1 MASTTRPQSA
11 AQPVLRTLII
21 GIIGF
26 LTLADLFA
34 TQAILP
40 VLATRF
46 GVTPGAIGIAANAG
60 TIGMAIAGLLAGVL
74 AGDIDRRR
82 GIWISL
88 ALLAVP
94 TTLLAFAPNPLIFAL
109 LRIAQGLCMATAF
122 TLTITYLAEQ
132 CSPDEA
138 ATSLAAYVTGVVA
151 SNLIGRLIASTA
163 VSLAGVATSFYIFAA
178 LNLAGAALVWF
189 SLKGGAPMMRMHAPG
204 HFWSA
209 WATHLGDARLR
220 RCYAIGFLILFA
232 FIGVFTYVGFV
243 LAKPPLSVSMRSI
256 GVIFLCFAP
265 SMLTTPFAG
274 RVATRYG
281 ATIVLPVS
289 LVLAVGG
296 LALVLVADVVAV
308 FIGMVLVALGTFFAQ
323 AIATGFVGRVAMT
336 EKAAASGLYLF
347 FYYSGGLVGAA
358 VVGQLFDHLGWS
370 AAVIASGIA
379 LLLGAVI
386 GLGLTLKPD
395 SVTSQ
400 GASS

>member
-1 MASTTRPQSA
+1 MSQDSAPPSA

-21 GIIGF
+21 GVIGF

-40 VLATRF
+40 VLAVRF

-60 TIGMAIAGLLAGVL
+60 TIGMALAGLLAGVL

-94 TTLLAFAPNPLIFAL
+94 TTLLAFAPDPLVFGA

-163 VSLAGVATSFYIFAA
+163 VSVVGVAASFYIFAA
-178 LNLAGAALVWF
+178 LNIAGALLVWA
-189 SLKGGAPMMRMHAPG
+189 SLSSGAPMMRMHAPG
-204 HFWSA
+204 HFWTA
-209 WATHLGDARLR
+209 WGTHLADARLR

-265 SMLTTPFAG
+265 SMFTTPFAG
-274 RVATRYG
+274 SIASRYG
-281 ATIVLPVS
+281 ASRVLPLS
-289 LVLAVGG
+289 LVLAIGG
-296 LALVLVADVVAV
+296 LALLLVPDVRVV
-308 FIGMVLVALGTFFAQ
+308 FVGMVLVALGTFFAQ

-358 VVGQLFDHLGWS
+358 GIGQLFDHLGWS
-370 AAVIASGIA
+370 AAVIASSGA
-379 LLLGAVI
+379 LLLAAAI
-386 GLGLTLKPD
+386 GLGLTGEKPQ
-395 SVTSQ
+395 T
-400 GASS
+400 AP

>member
-1 MASTTRPQSA
+1 MASTTRPQMA
-11 AQPVLRTLII
+11 AQPALRVLII
-21 GIIGF
+21 GVIGF

-46 GVTPGAIGIAANAG
+46 GVSPGAIGVAANAG

-82 GIWISL
+82 GIWMSL

-94 TTLLAFAPNPLIFAL
+94 TTLLAFAPNPVVFAL

-132 CSPDEA
+132 CSPDDA

-151 SNLIGRLIASTA
+151 SNLVGRLIASTA
-163 VSLAGVATSFYIFAA
+163 VSLAGVATSFYIFAG
-178 LNLAGAALVWF
+178 LNLAGALLVRA
-189 SLKGGAPMMRMHAPG
+189 SLSSSAPMMRMHAPG

-209 WATHLGDARLR
+209 WATHLADARLR

-274 RVATRYG
+274 QVASRYG
-281 ATIVLPVS
+281 AARVLPLS
-289 LVLAVGG
+289 LVLAIGG
-296 LALVLVADVVAV
+296 LGLMLLPDVAAV
-308 FIGMVLVALGTFFAQ
+308 FCGMVLVALGTFFAQ

-347 FYYSGGLVGAA
+347 FYYAGGLVGAV
-358 VVGQLFDHLGWS
+358 VVGQLFDQLGWS
-370 AAVIASGIA
+370 AAVIAGGVA
-379 LLLGAVI
+379 LTLGAVI
-386 GLGLTLKPD
+386 GLGLRTAPPLN
-395 SVTSQ
+395 
-400 GASS
+400 AH

>member
-1 MASTTRPQSA
+1 MSQDSAPPSA

-21 GIIGF
+21 GVIGF

-40 VLATRF
+40 VLAVRF

-60 TIGMAIAGLLAGVL
+60 TIGMAVAGLLAGVL

-94 TTLLAFAPNPLIFAL
+94 TTLLAFAPDPLVFGA

-163 VSLAGVATSFYIFAA
+163 VSVVGVAASFYIFAA
-178 LNLAGAALVWF
+178 LNIAGALLVWA
-189 SLKGGAPMMRMHAPG
+189 SLSSGAPMMRMHAPG
-204 HFWSA
+204 HFWTA
-209 WATHLGDARLR
+209 WGTHLGDARLR

-265 SMLTTPFAG
+265 SMFTTPFAG
-274 RVATRYG
+274 SIASRYG
-281 ATIVLPVS
+281 ASRVLPLS
-289 LVLAVGG
+289 LVLAIGG
-296 LALVLVADVVAV
+296 LALLLVPDVRVV
-308 FIGMVLVALGTFFAQ
+308 FVGMVLVALGTFFAQ

-358 VVGQLFDHLGWS
+358 GIGQLFDHLGWS
-370 AAVIASGIA
+370 AAVIASSGA
-379 LLLGAVI
+379 LLLAAAI
-386 GLGLTLKPD
+386 GLGL
-395 SVTSQ
+395 SVTKR
-400 GASS
+400 GAAA

>member
-1 MASTTRPQSA
+1 MSQDSAPPSA

-21 GIIGF
+21 GVIGF

-40 VLATRF
+40 VLAVRF

-60 TIGMAIAGLLAGVL
+60 TIGMAVAGLLAGVL

-94 TTLLAFAPNPLIFAL
+94 TTLLAFAPDPLVFGA

-163 VSLAGVATSFYIFAA
+163 VSVVGVAASFYIFAA
-178 LNLAGAALVWF
+178 LNIAGALLVWA
-189 SLKGGAPMMRMHAPG
+189 SLSSGAPMMRMHAPG
-204 HFWSA
+204 HFWTA
-209 WATHLGDARLR
+209 WGTHLADARLR

-265 SMLTTPFAG
+265 SMFTTPFAG
-274 RVATRYG
+274 SIASRYG
-281 ATIVLPVS
+281 ASRVLPLS
-289 LVLAVGG
+289 LVLAIGG
-296 LALVLVADVVAV
+296 LALLLVPDVRAV
-308 FIGMVLVALGTFFAQ
+308 FVGMVLVALGTFFAQ

-358 VVGQLFDHLGWS
+358 GIGQLFDHLGWS
-370 AAVIASGIA
+370 AAVIASSGA
-379 LLLGAVI
+379 LLLAAAI
-386 GLGLTLKPD
+386 GLGL
-395 SVTSQ
+395 SVTKR
-400 GASS
+400 GAAA

>member
-1 MASTTRPQSA
+1 MSQDSAPPSA

-21 GIIGF
+21 GVIGF

-40 VLATRF
+40 VLAVRF

-60 TIGMAIAGLLAGVL
+60 TIGMAVAGLLAGVL

-94 TTLLAFAPNPLIFAL
+94 TTLLAFAPDPLVFGA

-163 VSLAGVATSFYIFAA
+163 VSVVGVAASFYIFAA
-178 LNLAGAALVWF
+178 LNIAGALLVWA
-189 SLKGGAPMMRMHAPG
+189 SLSSGAPMMRMHAPG
-204 HFWSA
+204 HFWTA
-209 WATHLGDARLR
+209 WGTHLADARLR

-265 SMLTTPFAG
+265 SMFTTPFAG
-274 RVATRYG
+274 SIASRYG
-281 ATIVLPVS
+281 ASRVLPLS
-289 LVLAVGG
+289 LVLAIGG
-296 LALVLVADVVAV
+296 LALLLVPDVRVV
-308 FIGMVLVALGTFFAQ
+308 FVGMVLVALGTFFAQ

-358 VVGQLFDHLGWS
+358 GIGQLFDHLGWS
-370 AAVIASGIA
+370 SAVIASGGA
-379 LLLGAVI
+379 LLLAAAI
-386 GLGLTLKPD
+386 GLGI
-395 SVTSQ
+395 SVTKR
-400 GASS
+400 GAAA